1 MLGVLGVLR
10 VLGVIYPPQTTS
22 LPPER
27 REMLCFILGSGRSG
41 MEQLKVGKLSGGGNI
56 STALSFMSPCSI
68 CQVFFFIIMK
78 FTRVKHRNV

>member
-1 MLGVLGVLR
+1 MLGLGVLGVL
-10 VLGVIYPPQTTS
+10 GVTYPPHTTS

-41 MEQLKVGKLSGGGNI
+41 MEQLKVGKLSGEGNI

-68 CQVFFFIIMK
+68 CQVFFIIMK
-78 FTRVKHRNV
+78 FIRVILKHRNV